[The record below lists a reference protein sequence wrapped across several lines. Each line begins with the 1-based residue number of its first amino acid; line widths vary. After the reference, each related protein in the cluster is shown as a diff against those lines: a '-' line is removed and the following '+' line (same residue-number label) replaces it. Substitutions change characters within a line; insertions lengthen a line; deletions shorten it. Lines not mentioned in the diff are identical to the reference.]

1 MAFTHSARAKLLSHL
16 RLNSNRG
23 DEALEWLELELRWAF
38 YEELGFATRYTHPQ
52 LLAALRA
59 LARCDPTAQ
68 PGVLAPAF
76 LKAVQ
81 ANERISARNKYLPD
95 DLGPLPYDDATLQP
109 LVPWIDLGID
119 ELIRRADAMF
129 QAVRRRRPDNWEQLA
144 RRAQWEPLRQG
155 TIELCARMWVEI
167 LERPPSARKPLLAF
181 ALLALVDPTFPRSPD
196 DALVESIRT
205 RLTKSLKTH
214 RHRPAGFRRVSDV
227 RC

>member
-81 ANERISARNKYLPD
+81 ANERISARNNYLPD

-119 ELIRRADAMF
+119 ELLRRADAMF
-129 QAVRRRRPDNWEQLA
+129 QAVRGA
-144 RRAQWEPLRQG
+144 
-155 TIELCARMWVEI
+155 
-167 LERPPSARKPLLAF
+167 
-181 ALLALVDPTFPRSPD
+181 DPTIGNG
-196 DALVESIRT
+196 L
-205 RLTKSLKTH
+205 
-214 RHRPAGFRRVSDV
+214 PAGHSGNRCVKERSSCV
-227 RC
+227 RECGSRSSSVLPPRANRSSPSR